1 MSENPVPQEEGAR
14 TLDFTGVTIIG
25 LGGGGLNSIN
35 GDTTPAQILSSLNPQ
50 LNIFDLGGGL
60 HTFTVN
66 ALLSINGDATPAQVL
81 SCPDFSI
88 TITDFPGTGL
98 HTFFVRAIFQVQSTG
113 LIPVA
118 LVDGVETVLLSDIV
132 NAGNPGLY
140 EVFCSIQNDG
150 ALPGGGPVQARA
162 RIYNGAAVI
171 GEDIRTVTDGATVLG
186 YGCSIFS
193 YLVFMGGGETIQTRV
208 LVDTGG
214 AGNVSVFATMNLIRI
229 GA

>member
-1 MSENPVPQEEGAR
+1 MSENPVPQEEGAKV
-14 TLDFTGVTIIG
+14 LDFTGVTVIG
-25 LGGGGLNSIN
+25 LGGGGINSIN
-35 GDTTPAQILSSLNPQ
+35 GDTTPAQILSSTNAQ
-50 LNIFDLGGGL
+50 LNIFDIGGGL
-60 HTFTVN
+60 HTLTVN
-66 ALLSINGDATPAQVL
+66 ALLSINGDLTPAQTL

-88 TITDFPGTGL
+88 TIADPGAGA
-98 HTFFVRAIFQVQSTG
+98 HTFLVRAIFQVQSTG
-113 LIPVA
+113 LVPVS
-118 LVDGVETVLLSDIV
+118 LIDGVETVLLSDIV
-132 NAGNPGLY
+132 NLGNPGLY

-150 ALPGGGPVQARA
+150 VLPGGGPVQARA

-171 GEDIRTVTDGATVLG
+171 GEDIRTVTDGPNVLG

-193 YLVFMGGGETIQTRV
+193 YLVAMGGGETIQTRV